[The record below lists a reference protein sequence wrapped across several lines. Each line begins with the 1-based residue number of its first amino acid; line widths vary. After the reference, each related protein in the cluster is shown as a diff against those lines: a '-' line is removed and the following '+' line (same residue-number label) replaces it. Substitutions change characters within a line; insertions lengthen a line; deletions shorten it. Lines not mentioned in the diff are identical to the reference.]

1 MIEVYIKLKIVEN
14 WVKQI
19 QDELGGFYYF
29 KYHKTLDSL
38 KNELNLVNTKR
49 FVIIDISDNNYY
61 LYTKEYFGNNLNI
74 QFIAIGV
81 DLSLLELEFLI
92 KSNIRAF
99 FQIGSTSMEL
109 LKAIRSNENSKFYL
123 CSNTKDQLL
132 TDIIDQI
139 NNSHLKSTNLL
150 NTNQLVEDVNIIRNK
165 NDELDINS
173 LTEKE
178 KKVSQLLIQGLSY
191 KEIAQLMG
199 VTSFAINQNTKRI
212 YKKLSVRSRAELS
225 FRLLN

>member
-14 WVKQI
+14 WVNQI
-19 QDELGGFYYF
+19 REELGDYYYF
-29 KYHKTLDSL
+29 KYHKTLNSL
-38 KNELNLVNTKR
+38 KNELDLVNDKR
-49 FVIIDISDNNYY
+49 FVLIDISDNNYD
-61 LYTKEYFGNNLNI
+61 LYTKEYFGNNPNI
-74 QFIAIGV
+74 QFFAIGV

-99 FQIGSTSMEL
+99 FQIGSSSMEL
-109 LKAIRSNENSKFYL
+109 LKAIRSNENNKFYL

-132 TDIIDQI
+132 TDIINQI
-139 NNSHLKSTNLL
+139 NSSHLKSTNLL
-150 NTNQLVEDVNIIRNK
+150 NTNQLVEAVNITRNK
-165 NDELDINS
+165 KEDLDINS

-225 FRLLN
+225 FRYSK